1 MLMTQ
6 PQWPNWAKIKRKEAI
21 IHTELVGQMSCI
33 NWKAVFCFVLFFYF
47 CCRDLFLIS
56 VGVLN
61 NKSKKKIT
69 LLIGN

>member
-33 NWKAVFCFVLFFYF
+33 NWKAVFCFVLFFTF
-47 CCRDLFLIS
+47 VEGICFLIQL
-56 VGVLN
+56 VY
-61 NKSKKKIT
+61 
-69 LLIGN
+69 